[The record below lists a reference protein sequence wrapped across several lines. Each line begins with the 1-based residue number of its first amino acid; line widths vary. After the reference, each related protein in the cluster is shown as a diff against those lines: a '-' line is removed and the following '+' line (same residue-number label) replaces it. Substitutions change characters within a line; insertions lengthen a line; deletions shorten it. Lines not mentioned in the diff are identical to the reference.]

1 MLRHAYSVLSRRQV
15 VIFVNYTK
23 SGTIKR
29 LPLTNIF
36 YQQVHCSPSQS
47 NPIDFR
53 LTRPMFWP
61 FSSNSRTSVSE
72 ADLVD
77 LRGKVAIVTGSNAG
91 IGYSTVQFL
100 ARKGAKVYMAAR
112 SEAKALEAIK
122 QLEAEDLWGGQVEWL
137 RLDLSDM
144 KQTKEAALE
153 IFEKEKRLDIL
164 GMLLSRYP
172 NGEMDSLTDGD
183 LVNNAAMVVGPFK
196 KTADGLL
203 DIMVVKYVT
212 FDLWESTHLKFISSQ
227 SHISHFIFTM
237 TLVPLMKQTSNES
250 PLADVRIINVT
261 SEVHQIVP
269 PVATFAGEG
278 CLSHQYEES
287 VMGYLRTYGYTKL
300 ANILFTKEL
309 QRRLSL
315 EGFTNIVC
323 IAAHPGSVTTP
334 GSQRFMGSIPYI
346 SWITKTLNSWFSYP
360 QRAGAFTSVF
370 AAASPEVKAEPEKY
384 RGAYLIPVARI
395 AKPSKNAQDERLAKE
410 LWETTEAKLKE
421 LSML

>member
-1 MLRHAYSVLSRRQV
+1 
-15 VIFVNYTK
+15 
-23 SGTIKR
+23 
-29 LPLTNIF
+29 
-36 YQQVHCSPSQS
+36 
-47 NPIDFR
+47 
-53 LTRPMFWP
+53 MFWP

-112 SEAKALEAIK
+112 SEAKALEAIR

-144 KQTKEAALE
+144 RQTKEAALE
-153 IFEKEKRLDIL
+153 IFEKEKRLDI
-164 GMLLSRYP
+164 
-172 NGEMDSLTDGD
+172 

-203 DIMVVKYVT
+203 DIMVVN
-212 FDLWESTHLKFISSQ
+212 
-227 SHISHFIFTM
+227 HISHFIFTM
-237 TLVPLMKQTSNES
+237 TLLPLMKQTSNES

-269 PVATFAGEG
+269 PVTTFAGEG

-315 EGFTNIVC
+315 EGFANIVC

-346 SWITKTLNSWFSYP
+346 SWITTTLNSWFSYP